1 LVGPAD
7 RVGVNIWAKK
17 KPGLAM
23 GFFEVHKPRFAAVL
37 PGNAPVKRIA
47 TGFDWV
53 ERPIWFGDTG
63 CLLFSDIPNDRV
75 RR

>member
-7 RVGVNIWAKK
+7 RVRVSTWAKK
-17 KPGLAM
+17 KPGWVT
-23 GFFEVHKPRFAAVL
+23 GFFEIHGMRFAALVR
-37 PGNAPVKRIA
+37 GNAPVKRIA

-63 CLLFSDIPNDRV
+63 CLLFSDIPYDRV